1 MCHADSASGRG
12 FWDASIP
19 GSVGGCVL
27 EEKPGALRISTG
39 GGPGPCG
46 LRTRDGGGS
55 WERLESVQPI
65 AGRSPSAKYSWS
77 GKTLAIS
84 KNPSIFWVSQDDG
97 DTWLDVSSD
106 YTALQGGLAQWYEN
120 TLYVCS
126 LGQGISA
133 KVFNET
139 ER

>member
-1 MCHADSASGRG
+1 MLAMRSNAVPLRTQDGGASWKPLNSMGGNHLG
-12 FWDASIP
+12 F
-19 GSVGGCVL
+19 
-27 EEKPGALRISTG
+27 G
-39 GGPGPCG
+39 GG
-46 LRTRDGGGS
+46 
-55 WERLESVQPI
+55 
-65 AGRSPSAKYSWS
+65 KYSWS